1 MSEPLVVARD
11 VKKTFVHEGKVVPV
25 LNGVDLSVAKGEM
38 LCVVGPSGTGKSTLL
53 HILGTLDLPTSGS
66 ITYEGR
72 DVTRLSSSELARFR
86 NRTLGFVFQFHHLMP
101 EFDALENVM
110 MPGLVQG
117 LPRAPLKKRARE
129 LLEEVG
135 LAHRLAHRPGEL
147 SGGEQ
152 QRVALARALVLDPAL
167 ILADEPTGN
176 LDSRTSEQV
185 HQLFFELNA
194 RRGTT
199 FLIVTHSRDMAQR
212 MPRVVTMRDGVV
224 ERDERKSE
232 TYRDRD
238 GRQEAAL
245 DVLPPGAEGS
255 TVALSSAA
263 PAADPAK
270 PNSSGEN
277 AGESAVGDTE
287 GDAAATSANASD
299 EAGNRA

>member
-255 TVALSSAA
+255 TVALSAAA

>member
-245 DVLPPGAEGS
+245 DVLPRGAEGS
-255 TVALSSAA
+255 TAALSAAA

-270 PNSSGEN
+270 PDSSGEN